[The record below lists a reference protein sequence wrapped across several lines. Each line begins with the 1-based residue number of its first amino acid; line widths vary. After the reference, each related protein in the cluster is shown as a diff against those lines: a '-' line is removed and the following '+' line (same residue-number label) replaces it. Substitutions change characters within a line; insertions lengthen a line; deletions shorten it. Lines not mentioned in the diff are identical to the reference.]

1 MTILTAD
8 HSPDVLLKIT
18 GIQKFLMWKRL
29 CTAEAK
35 PGKMIDDFS

>member
-18 GIQKFLMWKRL
+18 GIQKSLMWKRRR
-29 CTAEAK
+29 TAKTK

>member
-18 GIQKFLMWKRL
+18 GIQKSLMWKRRPHSKDK
-29 CTAEAK
+29 T
-35 PGKMIDDFS
+35 GKNDR